1 MLGVCLGHQAIGQA
15 FGGRVLRAPRPMH
28 GKTSP
33 VTHDGKGVFA
43 GLIMGLRHK
52 RLPVEG
58 IQFHPESIMTTD
70 GLGLLHNLLR
80 PDYPALW
87 QNQ

>member
-43 GLIMGLRHK
+43 GLPSPCTVMRYHSLIVTVRSVQCEANEK
-52 RLPVEG
+52 V
-58 IQFHPESIMTTD
+58 INVKAKQTK
-70 GLGLLHNLLR
+70 
-80 PDYPALW
+80 
-87 QNQ
+87 

>member
-1 MLGVCLGHQAIGQA
+1 MAQVMAFCIAGHHGGIPNQGTPANTEEEGTLLGRLKRRNLPDYRAYQA
-15 FGGRVLRAPRPMH
+15 
-28 GKTSP
+28 
-33 VTHDGKGVFA
+33 
-43 GLIMGLRHK
+43 
-52 RLPVEG
+52 
-58 IQFHPESIMTTD
+58 IMTTD